1 MSDSFDRLGTRSFL
15 NDLEAART
23 VLEGFKV
30 PVAAPEVIVN
40 LLEQIGDLIDI
51 AHTFD
56 EAATAERRNP
66 SAHARLHSA
75 GGLLHLESVL
85 QSAADTIDECTLFI
99 QLLQSTVEAA
109 VRESDEAAYTTNETH
124 LDNQAWYEEVY
135 QDLRLRAEVLRA
147 LLTAID
153 LLLYRHDT
161 DETAESLKKRSSA
174 STRLHYQIG
183 LVEQR
188 LGSKGDQDTVI
199 VQDAVRVAKAVT
211 ISIPPFPNK
220 HFVIVRP
227 VRPYFTGREG
237 QLSKLEAAFRDPT
250 QTSQLRFVI
259 YGLSGSGK
267 TELASKFADEHR
279 HRFWGVFFVDG
290 SSRKNASSSYA
301 EIATLGGVEPN
312 EKAAKNWLATRDL
325 PWLLIIDN
333 VDREETNVD
342 ELLPRST
349 KGCVLITTRNPA
361 LKTYGN
367 AGDRY
372 IELMPMEPRD
382 AETLITKAAEEP
394 RPLHKSVVDSVSSIC
409 HALGFLPL
417 ALVQAAKAILNGIC
431 NWPDYL
437 TFYDRQIQRVRR
449 TLHGRSR
456 SGSGEHG
463 RTEDDNSSLNV
474 FSTYEIL
481 YESLEKSEKEKYKD
495 AVELLHVFS
504 FFHFQN
510 IRLDILIS
518 SATNPLKEEQQR
530 KQDERQQRELHK
542 KLAKPPRKPW
552 AMFLRE
558 LRAFVNSKLAT
569 PMPLPAVLRNRDNL
583 SLSDLEDEVEVRLRH
598 ALGVLIERSLVVKQ
612 DRTTD
617 RYSMHRLVHKW
628 VRDRL
633 KLSTAH
639 QALWCQVSMATL
651 SMSIRQPPYGDSKEE
666 THARRELLPHI
677 RHVTEQYTILEN
689 RLKENAATGR
699 SIWPGPRPIGD
710 IYGRL
715 QAEQDVRYSRV
726 YAETGNFREA
736 YELQE
741 RALAYVSGRLGPDHP
756 LAIWLSLFLSK
767 SLWELSEMD
776 SATQKQRQA
785 RQLCVT
791 TWGEDHPLTLDVT
804 DLLGSALYFKGRWGE
819 ATSLHANNVE
829 RRKRLYGEKHEKT
842 LQSIRNLARL
852 RYRYMDY
859 DTATDLHQKAW
870 DGMRETLGETHL
882 ETLTSLEDLAMSYVR
897 YGAGSEDHLRNER
910 LAQSHED
917 MIFVREQREQRLGR
931 ENPYTLLATL
941 YLARVKSELG
951 QHLEAEEMIR
961 NGLGVAERTL
971 GEGHI
976 GVLLAKTIYA
986 QVLARL
992 GKFAEAEK
1000 IFKTLIRKEQY
1011 KQMADEDGDHP
1022 DRLTN
1027 LFFLSQCLEDQGKLE
1042 EALERCR
1049 EFLAGIGTIGGQG
1062 LGKTHKIVPRMEET
1076 ATRLEKKLQK
1086 TTDERADGIGKI

>member
-1 MSDSFDRLGTRSFL
+1 MQLVLPRIIVVAHCSTSPPNPHIAAGMADIFNRLGTHSFL
-15 NDLEAART
+15 DGLNATRA
-23 VLEGFKV
+23 VLEGVK
-30 PVAAPEVIVN
+30 PHVAVPEVMTKLV
-40 LLEQIGDLIDI
+40 EQIGDLVDI
-51 AHTFD
+51 AGKLD
-56 EAATAERRNP
+56 DVAIAERRNP
-66 SAHARLHSA
+66 SAHARLGSA
-75 GGLLHLESVL
+75 GGLLHLGSVL
-85 QSAADTIDECTLFI
+85 QSTTDVIDECTQFI
-99 QLLQSTVEAA
+99 EILRSRVEAVTRGSNEA
-109 VRESDEAAYTTNETH
+109 VCTISEPH
-124 LDNQAWYEEVY
+124 LENQACY
-135 QDLRLRAEVLRA
+135 QE
-147 LLTAID
+147 I
-153 LLLYRHDT
+153 
-161 DETAESLKKRSSA
+161 KP
-174 STRLHYQIG
+174 
-183 LVEQR
+183 VEQR
-188 LGSKGDQDTVI
+188 LESEDCQGTDTVRN
-199 VQDAVRVAKAVT
+199 AVRVAKAVT
-211 ISIPPFPNK
+211 IYIPAFPNT
-220 HFVIVRP
+220 HFVIGRP
-227 VRPYFTGREG
+227 VRSYFTGRER
-237 QLSKLEAAFRDPT
+237 QLARLEAAFRDPT
-250 QTSQLRFVI
+250 QLSQLRFVI

-267 TELASKFADEHR
+267 TELAFKFADDHR

-333 VDREETNVD
+333 IDREEINVD
-342 ELLPRST
+342 ELLPPST

-361 LKTYGN
+361 LMTYGN

-372 IELMPMEPRD
+372 MELMPMEPRD

-394 RPLHKSVVDSVSSIC
+394 RPLLESVVDSVSSIC

-431 NWPDYL
+431 NWQDYL

-449 TLHGRSR
+449 TLHSRSR
-456 SGSGEHG
+456 SKSEERN
-463 RTEDDNSSLNV
+463 RTEDDSSSLNV

-504 FFHFQN
+504 YFHFQN

-518 SATNPLKEEQQR
+518 SAINPLKEEQER
-530 KQDERQQRELHK
+530 KDDERRQRQLYR

-552 AMFLRE
+552 IMFLKE

-569 PMPLPAVLRNRDNL
+569 PIPLPAVLRNRDNL
-583 SLSDLEDEVEVRLRH
+583 SLSALEDEVEVRLRH

-628 VRDRL
+628 VRERL

-639 QALWCQVSMATL
+639 QALWCQVSMTTL
-651 SMSIRQPPYGDSKEE
+651 AMSIRQPPYGDDREE
-666 THARRELLPHI
+666 SHARRELLPHI
-677 RHVTEQYTILEN
+677 RHVTEHHALLEKG
-689 RLKENAATGR
+689 LKENSAMEW
-699 SIWPGPRPIGD
+699 SIWLVGKS
-710 IYGRL
+710 YGRL

-736 YELQE
+736 YKLQE
-741 RALAYVSGRLGPDHP
+741 RALAYVSGKLGPDHP

-767 SLWELSEMD
+767 TLWELSEMD

-804 DLLGSALYFKGRWGE
+804 DLLGSALYFKGRWEE
-819 ATSLHANNVE
+819 ATSFHTKNAEKLE
-829 RRKRLYGEKHEKT
+829 RLYGEKHEKT

-852 RYRYMDY
+852 YYRYMDY
-859 DTATDLHQKAW
+859 DEATKLHQRAW

-882 ETLTSLEDLAMSYVR
+882 ETLISLEDLAMSYVR
-897 YGAGSEDHLRNER
+897 YEADSEDHLRNDR
-910 LAQSHED
+910 LVQSHRD
-917 MIFVREQREQRLGR
+917 LVFVYEQREKRLGR
-931 ENPYTLLATL
+931 EHPYTLLATL

-951 QHLEAEEMIR
+951 QHLEAERMIR
-961 NGLGVAERTL
+961 DGLSIAERNL

-992 GKFAEAEK
+992 GKFAEAEE
-1000 IFKTLIRKEQY
+1000 IFYMLVCKEQY
-1011 KQMADEDGDHP
+1011 KQLVDEDGDHP

-1027 LFFLSQCLEDQGKLE
+1027 IFFLSQCLENQGKLE
-1042 EALERCR
+1042 QALQMCE
-1049 EFLAGIGTIGGQG
+1049 EFLVGIATIGGQG
-1062 LGKTHKIVPRMEET
+1062 LGMNHKVVPRMQEKI
-1076 ATRLEKKLQK
+1076 TRLQRKLQK
-1086 TTDERADGIGKI
+1086 TADEGEDGIEEISS